1 MAQTVNV
8 LDPNDK
14 YQQVSTNGSLI
25 SVWRRATYDVNL
37 LYDKFYGL
45 LDQVNSLQTKMI
57 ELSNT
62 ISKVRSMIIKLK
74 TLKTMIHDPDYW
86 QGGTS

>member
-25 SVWRRATYDVNL
+25 SVWRRSTYDVNL